1 MRKILI
7 VMGRYLPGYK
17 DGGPVR
23 SIKNLV
29 DRLGKEYEFHI
40 LTVDRDH
47 GDTEPYTGILQDD
60 WNEVGDARVRYV
72 QPGGFTSEVVK
83 QCADWADLVYVCG
96 CFNDYARTVMALKKR
111 NQIQVPV
118 IIASMGL
125 FSPGAFRIKYP
136 KKKAYVTTLRLLGYL
151 KNVEWSATS
160 EEEATDIRRQVGK
173 DAICHLAED
182 LPRKPK
188 EIHREESSKAGEC
201 KVVFLSRI
209 SRKKN
214 LTYAADIL
222 KKWGESYP
230 EQRIIFD
237 VYGNKEDPVYVKE
250 CEDKLAS
257 LPGNVEYYYRG
268 IAPAEEIIETFAK
281 YDAFLF
287 PTLGE
292 NYGHVIFEAMAGG
305 CVPIVSDQTPW
316 TEDKMGYCG
325 RMIQLDSTI
334 DKWVKVLEELVKLDS
349 NEKNTMANKAI
360 VFAKA
365 YKADEDSYRRILDKA
380 E

>member
-1 MRKILI
+1 
-7 VMGRYLPGYK
+7 MGRYLPGYK

-47 GDTEPYTGILQDD
+47 GDTEPYEGILQDA
-60 WNEVGDARVRYV
+60 WNEVGDAKVRYV

-83 QCADWADLVYVCG
+83 QCADCADLMYVCG

-118 IIASMGL
+118 VIASMGL

-136 KKKAYVTTLRLLGYL
+136 KKKAYVTALRVFGYF

-160 EEEATDIRRQVGK
+160 KEEAADIRRQVGK
-173 DAICHLAED
+173 DAVCHLAED
-182 LPRKPK
+182 LPRKPI
-188 EIHREESSKAGEC
+188 EIHRVESSKAGEC

-214 LTYAADIL
+214 LTYTAEIL
-222 KKWGESYP
+222 KEWGKTYP
-230 EQRIIFD
+230 EQRITFD
-237 VYGNKEDPVYVKE
+237 VYGNKEDPAYVKE
-250 CEDKLAS
+250 CENKLAS
-257 LPGNVEYYYRG
+257 LPNNVTYHYRG

-281 YDAFLF
+281 YDVFLF

-292 NYGHVIFEAMAGG
+292 NYGHVIFEALAGG
-305 CVPIVSDQTPW
+305 CVPIISDQTPW
-316 TEDKMGYCG
+316 TEDKMGRCG
-325 RMIQLDSTI
+325 RMIPLDSGI
-334 DKWVKVLEELVKLDS
+334 DKWVKVLEDVVMLDS
-349 NEKNTMANKAI
+349 SEKNTMATKGMA
-360 VFAKA
+360 FAKE

>member
-1 MRKILI
+1 
-7 VMGRYLPGYK
+7 MGRYLPGYK

-47 GDTEPYTGILQDD
+47 GDTESYSGILYDT
-60 WNEVGDARVRYV
+60 WNTVGAAKVRYV
-72 QPGGFTSEVVK
+72 LPGGFTSDAVK
-83 QCADWADLVYVCG
+83 QCTDGVDLVYVCG

-111 NQIQVPV
+111 GKIQVPV
-118 IIASMGL
+118 VIASMGL
-125 FSPGAFRIKYP
+125 FSPGAFRIKYL
-136 KKKAYVTTLRLLGYL
+136 KKKAYVTVLRMLGFF
-151 KNVEWSATS
+151 KHIEWSATS
-160 EEEATDIRRQVGK
+160 EEEAADIRRQVGK

-182 LPRKPK
+182 LPRKPVDVQ
-188 EIHREESSKAGEC
+188 RDESSKSGEC

-214 LTYAADIL
+214 LTYAAEIL
-222 KKWGESYP
+222 KEWGKTYP
-230 EQRIIFD
+230 EQRITFD

-250 CEDKLAS
+250 CEDKLVS
-257 LPGNVEYYYRG
+257 LPSNVTYHSCG

-281 YDAFLF
+281 YDVFLF

-292 NYGHVIFEAMAGG
+292 NYGHVIFEALAGG
-305 CVPIVSDQTPW
+305 CVPIISDQTPW
-316 TEDKMGYCG
+316 TEDKMGHCG
-325 RMIQLDSTI
+325 RMVPLDSAI
-334 DKWVKVLEELVKLDS
+334 GEWVKVLEDFVKLDS
-349 NEKNTMANKAI
+349 GEKNTRATKAMAFSNE
-360 VFAKA
+360 